1 MQNREIY
8 EELKSDFNQKNKRQ
22 RASIKQHGKYKNIF
36 YFILLF
42 CLLLPNIVL
51 FLMKKPYEY
60 VEDLDNLPEPTQ
72 TSTSWWTVMK
82 IGWVDVYIDFLA
94 EYDIS
99 WRVISIRDYI
109 WADVIRKLWPRDFT
123 IGWWKLWRTEYIN
136 KFNWND
142 MKDRFIYYRLKK
154 WNENRFKEEFWSG
167 RWQTL
172 PTSFLISF
180 SNNHPIPS
188 NRKIKLLMK
197 KIKEGDTIRLK
208 WYLIYAHR
216 KTKNNLQRRW
226 WPSSLVRTD
235 NWDGACE
242 IIYVTDISRLKEK

>member
-1 MQNREIY
+1 
-8 EELKSDFNQKNKRQ
+8 
-22 RASIKQHGKYKNIF
+22 
-36 YFILLF
+36 
-42 CLLLPNIVL
+42 
-51 FLMKKPYEY
+51 MKKPYEY
-60 VEDLDNLPEPTQ
+60 VDNLNNLSEPIQ
-72 TSTSWWTVMK
+72 IPASWWVIMK
-82 IGWVDVYIDFLA
+82 VDWTDVYIDFLA

-99 WRVISIRDYI
+99 WKVISIRDYI

-123 IGWWKLWRTEYIN
+123 IGWWKFWRTEYIN

-142 MKDRFIYYRLKK
+142 MRDRFIYYRPKQ
-154 WNENRFKEEFWSG
+154 WNEDRFKEEFWWE

-172 PTSFLISF
+172 PTTFLTSF

-197 KIKEGDTIRLK
+197 KIKEGDIIRLK

-216 KTKNNLQRRW
+216 ETKNNKQWHR

-235 NWDGACE
+235 TGNWACE
-242 IIYVTDISRLKEK
+242 IIYVTDVSRLKEK

>member
-1 MQNREIY
+1 MQNDEIY
-8 EELKSDFNQKNKRQ
+8 EELKSEFNQKNKKLWV
-22 RASIKQHGKYKNIF
+22 SIKQHSKYKYIL

-42 CLLLPNIVL
+42 LLSIPYIVL
-51 FLMKKPYEY
+51 SLIRKPYEY
-60 VEDLDNLPEPTQ
+60 VDNLNNLPEPIQ
-72 TSTSWWTVMK
+72 TPASWWVIMNVD
-82 IGWVDVYIDFLA
+82 WVDVYIDFLA

-99 WRVISIRDYI
+99 WRIISIRDYI

-123 IGWWKLWRTEYIN
+123 IGWWKFWKNEYIS

-142 MKDRFIYYRLKK
+142 MRDRFIYYRLKD
-154 WNENRFKEEFWSG
+154 WNQTRFKEEFWEE
-167 RWQTL
+167 RWQNL
-172 PTSFLISF
+172 PTSFITSF

-197 KIKEGDTIRLK
+197 KIKEWDIVRLR

-216 KTKNNLQRRW
+216 ETKNNWQRHR

-235 NWDGACE
+235 TWNGSCE